1 MLFPL
6 NINTPQCEVFKVLN
20 DELLY
25 FLEASIQATVFDE
38 NLFSQYWHDRKQK
51 RSVCWRNQPTK
62 EKFEALW
69 VVLQTLEEQDRR
81 ELYDLVRDSQNVSV
95 YFDDIATPLPEL
107 GEELFKPFKSL
118 TSHLFTNTKDLS
130 GAKEQAGSSIELHFQ
145 QLKHENSNSQL
156 CFLCGTSALSQDRAN
171 LDADDQWRA
180 DYDHVL
186 CKDKYP
192 IYTSHPGNFIPTCH
206 ICNSKAKGAKNVL
219 YDSQNQR
226 RKAFYPLPP
235 SQESCYQYARVE
247 PKFRGLAEL
256 HGGDWQ
262 DPIASA
268 SITFPNTPAG
278 IAGKIDV
285 WVEVYQ
291 VPSRVE
297 KYVITH
303 FCERLAGDL
312 HLNDQDEFEDFKHQL
327 HRATRAEPVD
337 IKITEWKFWLYRM
350 QVFLANQGD
359 DYLRDIWPLLQW
371 KLSLAKEDDMVA
383 TFG

>member
-1 MLFPL
+1 MLFSLHP
-6 NINTPQCEVFKVLN
+6 NTPQCEVFKVLN

-25 FLEASIQATVFDE
+25 FLEASVQATVFDE
-38 NLFSQYWHDRKQK
+38 NLFSQYQHNRQQK
-51 RSVCWRNQPTK
+51 RCVCWRNQSTR

-69 VVLQTLEEQDRR
+69 SALQTLEEQARR
-81 ELYDLVRDSQNVSV
+81 ELFEQVRDSQDVSV
-95 YFDDIATPLPEL
+95 YFDDVAIPLPEL
-107 GEELFKPFKSL
+107 DEVLFEPFKSL
-118 TSHLFTNTKDLS
+118 TSHLFTRTKDL
-130 GAKEQAGSSIELHFQ
+130 ADAREQAGSSIEQHFQ
-145 QLKHENSNSQL
+145 QLKRENGNSQL

-268 SITFPNTPAG
+268 SITFPNTPAS
-278 IAGKIDV
+278 ITGKIDV

-297 KYVITH
+297 EHVITH
-303 FCERLAGDL
+303 FCERVASDL
-312 HLNDQDEFEDFKHQL
+312 MPQDFNDFCNQLNRHTQRFPLDVKK
-327 HRATRAEPVD
+327 AE
-337 IKITEWKFWLYRM
+337 WRFWWYR
-350 QVFLANQGD
+350 VYEFLANKDQG
-359 DYLRDIWPLLQW
+359 YLRDVWSLIEWKQTVANDGDLL
-371 KLSLAKEDDMVA
+371 AE
-383 TFG
+383 FGF

>member
-6 NINTPQCEVFKVLN
+6 NPNTPQCEVFKVLN

-25 FLEASIQATVFDE
+25 FLGASVQATVFDE
-38 NLFSQYWHDRKQK
+38 NLFSQYQHNRQHK
-51 RSVCWRNQPTK
+51 RSVCWNNKPTR

-69 VVLQTLEEQDRR
+69 QALPQSQQERQGLFE
-81 ELYDLVRDSQNVSV
+81 LVRDAQQINI
-95 YFDDIATPLPEL
+95 YFDNTSLLPEL
-107 GEELFKPFKSL
+107 DEDLFAPFKSL
-118 TSHLFTNTKDLS
+118 TSHLFTETKDRKRT
-130 GAKEQAGSSIELHFQ
+130 KEQASSSIHQHFHDF
-145 QLKHENSNSQL
+145 KRVNGNSQL

-171 LDADDQWRA
+171 LNADDQWRA

-219 YDSQNQR
+219 YDARNQR

-268 SITFPNTPAG
+268 SITFPNTPAS
-278 IAGKIDV
+278 ITGKIDV

-297 KYVITH
+297 EHVITH
-303 FCERLAGDL
+303 FCERVASDL
-312 HLNDQDEFEDFKHQL
+312 MPQDFNDFCNQLNRHTQRFPLDVKK
-327 HRATRAEPVD
+327 AE
-337 IKITEWKFWLYRM
+337 WRFWWYR
-350 QVFLANQGD
+350 VYEFLANKDQG
-359 DYLRDIWPLLQW
+359 YLRDVWSLIEW
-371 KLSLAKEDDMVA
+371 KQAILIDADML
-383 TFG
+383 TEFGI

>member
-6 NINTPQCEVFKVLN
+6 NPNTPQCDVFKVLN

-25 FLEASIQATVFDE
+25 FLGASVQADTFDE
-38 NLFSQYWHDRKQK
+38 NLFSEYLYDEQQTK
-51 RSVCWRNQPTK
+51 SVCWSNQPTR

-69 VVLQTLEEQDRR
+69 SVLQTLEEQARR
-81 ELYDLVRDSQNVSV
+81 ELFEQVRDSQDVSV
-95 YFDDIATPLPEL
+95 YFDDIAIPLPEL
-107 GEELFKPFKSL
+107 DEVLFEPFKSL
-118 TSHLFTNTKDLS
+118 TSHLFTRTKDLA
-130 GAKEQAGSSIELHFQ
+130 GARQQAGSSIEQHFQ
-145 QLKHENSNSQL
+145 QLKRENGNSQL
-156 CFLCGTSALSQDRAN
+156 CFLCGTSALSQDRAH

-219 YDSQNQR
+219 YDAGNQR

-268 SITFPNTPAG
+268 SISFPNSPVA
-278 IAGKIDV
+278 ISEKIDV
-285 WVEVYQ
+285 WTEVYQ

-297 KYVITH
+297 EHVITH
-303 FCERLAGDL
+303 FCERVASDL
-312 HLNDQDEFEDFKHQL
+312 RPHDFEDFQNQL
-327 HRATRAEPVD
+327 VRYTGRHPID
-337 IKITEWKFWLYRM
+337 IKKTEWRCWWFRVYE
-350 QVFLANQGD
+350 FLVNKDQ
-359 DYLRDIWPLLQW
+359 DYLRDVWALIEW
-371 KLSLAKEDDMVA
+371 KQTAADTDFLAE
-383 TFG
+383 FGI

>member
-6 NINTPQCEVFKVLN
+6 NPDTPQCRVFEVLN
-20 DELLY
+20 NELLH
-25 FLEASIQATVFDE
+25 FLGAAVQANSFNQD
-38 NLFSQYWHDRKQK
+38 LFSHYQYDGQQK
-51 RSVCWRNQPTK
+51 RSVCWINKPTK

-69 VVLQTLEEQDRR
+69 FVLQTLEEQERR
-81 ELYDLVRDSQNVSV
+81 ELFELVRDSQNVSV
-95 YFDDIATPLPEL
+95 YFDDLTTHLPEL
-107 GEELFKPFKSL
+107 DEVLFAPFKSL
-118 TSHLFTNTKDLS
+118 TSHLFTSTKDLA
-130 GAKEQAGSSIELHFQ
+130 GAREEAGSSIKLHFQ
-145 QLKHENSNSQL
+145 HFKRENGNSQL
-156 CFLCGTSALSQDRAN
+156 CFLCGTAALSQDRAN
-171 LDADDQWRA
+171 LDADEQWRA

-192 IYTSHPGNFIPTCH
+192 IYTSHPKNFIPTCH

-219 YDSQNQR
+219 YDSRNQR

-235 SQESCYQYARVE
+235 SQESCYQYVQVE

-256 HGGDWQ
+256 HGGEWQ

-278 IAGKIDV
+278 IAEKIDV

-327 HRATRAEPVD
+327 RRATRAEPVD

>member
-6 NINTPQCEVFKVLN
+6 HPNTPQCEVFKVLN

-25 FLEASIQATVFDE
+25 FLEASVQATVFDE
-38 NLFSQYWHDRKQK
+38 NLFSQYQHNRQQK
-51 RSVCWRNQPTK
+51 RCVCWRNQSTR

-69 VVLQTLEEQDRR
+69 SALQTLEEQARR
-81 ELYDLVRDSQNVSV
+81 ELFEQVRDSQDVSV
-95 YFDDIATPLPEL
+95 YFDDVAIPLPEL
-107 GEELFKPFKSL
+107 DEVLFEPFKSL
-118 TSHLFTNTKDLS
+118 TSHLFTRTKDL
-130 GAKEQAGSSIELHFQ
+130 ADAREQAGSSIEQHFQ
-145 QLKHENSNSQL
+145 QLKRENGNSQL

-268 SITFPNTPAG
+268 SISFPNSPVAMSE
-278 IAGKIDV
+278 KIDV

-297 KYVITH
+297 EHVITH
-303 FCERLAGDL
+303 FCERVASDL
-312 HLNDQDEFEDFKHQL
+312 MPQDFNDFCNQLNRHTQRFPLDVKK
-327 HRATRAEPVD
+327 AE
-337 IKITEWKFWLYRM
+337 WRFWWYR
-350 QVFLANQGD
+350 VYEFLANKDQG
-359 DYLRDIWPLLQW
+359 YLRDVWSLIEWKQTVANDGDLL
-371 KLSLAKEDDMVA
+371 AE
-383 TFG
+383 FGF

>member
-6 NINTPQCEVFKVLN
+6 NPNTPQCDVFKVLN

-25 FLEASIQATVFDE
+25 FLEASVQATVFDE
-38 NLFSQYWHDRKQK
+38 NLFSQYLHNGQQK
-51 RSVCWRNQPTK
+51 RSVCWNNQPTR

-69 VVLQTLEEQDRR
+69 QALPQSQQERLRLFE
-81 ELYDLVRDSQNVSV
+81 LVRDAQQINI
-95 YFDDIATPLPEL
+95 YFDNTSLLPEL
-107 GEELFKPFKSL
+107 DEDLFAPFKSL
-118 TSHLFTNTKDLS
+118 TSHLFTETKDR
-130 GAKEQAGSSIELHFQ
+130 KRTREQARSSIQEHFQ
-145 QLKHENSNSQL
+145 DFKRVNGNSQL
-156 CFLCGTSALSQDRAN
+156 CFLCGTSLLSQDRVN
-171 LDADDQWRA
+171 LSDEEQWRA

-219 YDSQNQR
+219 YGARNRR

-235 SQESCYQYARVE
+235 SQESCYQYAQVE

-256 HGGDWQ
+256 HGGEWQ
-262 DPIASA
+262 DPIAST
-268 SITFPNTPAG
+268 SITFPDSPAD
-278 IAGKIDV
+278 IAEKIDV
-285 WVEVYQ
+285 WTEVYQ

-303 FCERLAGDL
+303 FCERLAGNL
-312 HLNDQDEFEDFKHQL
+312 HLNDQDEFEDFKQQL
-327 HRATRAEPVD
+327 RWATRSEPVD

-350 QVFLANQGD
+350 QIFLANQDD

-371 KLSLAKEDDMVA
+371 KLSLAKEEDMIA

>member
-6 NINTPQCEVFKVLN
+6 NPNTPQCEVFKVLN

-25 FLEASIQATVFDE
+25 FLGASVQATVFDE
-38 NLFSQYWHDRKQK
+38 NLFSQYQHNRQHK
-51 RSVCWRNQPTK
+51 RSVCWNNKPTR

-69 VVLQTLEEQDRR
+69 QALPQSQQERQGLFE
-81 ELYDLVRDSQNVSV
+81 LVRDAQQINI
-95 YFDDIATPLPEL
+95 YFDNTSLLPEL
-107 GEELFKPFKSL
+107 DEDLFAPFKSL
-118 TSHLFTNTKDLS
+118 TSHLFTETKDRKRT
-130 GAKEQAGSSIELHFQ
+130 KEQASSSIQQHFHDF
-145 QLKHENSNSQL
+145 KRVNGNSQL

-171 LDADDQWRA
+171 LNADDQWRA

-268 SITFPNTPAG
+268 SITFPNTPAS
-278 IAGKIDV
+278 ITGKIDV

-297 KYVITH
+297 EHVITH
-303 FCERLAGDL
+303 FCERVASDL
-312 HLNDQDEFEDFKHQL
+312 MPQDFNDFCNQLNRHTQRFPLDVKK
-327 HRATRAEPVD
+327 AE
-337 IKITEWKFWLYRM
+337 WRFWWYR
-350 QVFLANQGD
+350 VYEFLANKDQG
-359 DYLRDIWPLLQW
+359 YLRDVWSLIEWKQTVANDGDLL
-371 KLSLAKEDDMVA
+371 AE
-383 TFG
+383 FGF